1 MKAYSSLKPIAM
13 AIILSTSLI
22 AADFASAQAARPRQ
36 QQSLYYRLGG
46 GDPAAGANHPGS
58 ISARLGVGGNLR
70 MAYSCGKFDLGLS
83 WQNLMNGFSQ
93 LGTQITNAVQAGI
106 SALPLYILQR
116 AQPGLYQLFQT
127 YAAKADLAISQALKS
142 CEEMEAQI
150 KKGGDPY
157 EDFLQLAKG
166 EGWKIQSSI
175 GSDVV
180 SAKSAVETKG
190 GREGTTWIGGTPAGG
205 ASQRPIS
212 VIKDVVEAG
221 YNVTLNQPANTD
233 ASFEYTNVTSTSAS
247 KLVKAFGRPMDAS
260 KWATDVLGDMIVSLC
275 SDVDCHRKGTA
286 TGSGLGPKYDAEV
299 PAVKNVLT
307 SLVNANRPN
316 YGQLDQISA
325 PGVAI
330 SRDVLDA
337 LRELPPY
344 ERGIASD
351 RLAKEIA
358 LARTIDKAL
367 AIRDVLLSGTTV
379 PEVSANG
386 PSVDLVRKKVAE
398 LNRYID
404 DLLFETRV
412 RKETVASTAETLLQA
427 YRQIQSESAATS
439 LRRQPD
445 AKPLRD
451 GRVAP

>member
-1 MKAYSSLKPIAM
+1 MKTNSSLKPIAM

-247 KLVKAFGRPMDAS
+247 KLVKAFGHPDPHTGLANAKSLAAQLEKNYPGAAASLREVGAGRRALVETAELDAALGS
-260 KWATDVLGDMIVSLC
+260 LGEQLRRDGQHRGRGGAGRGVLAGEQL
-275 SDVDCHRKGTA
+275 A
-286 TGSGLGPKYDAEV
+286 GLG
-299 PAVKNVLT
+299 
-307 SLVNANRPN
+307 RPRQ
-316 YGQLDQISA
+316 QL
-325 PGVAI
+325 GV
-330 SRDVLDA
+330 
-337 LRELPPY
+337 
-344 ERGIASD
+344 ERQPVG
-351 RLAKEIA
+351 
-358 LARTIDKAL
+358 
-367 AIRDVLLSGTTV
+367 
-379 PEVSANG
+379 
-386 PSVDLVRKKVAE
+386 VDLDMMA
-398 LNRYID
+398 
-404 DLLFETRV
+404 
-412 RKETVASTAETLLQA
+412 QA
-427 YRQIQSESAATS
+427 AQDCCGWDW
-439 LRRQPD
+439 P
-445 AKPLRD
+445 
-451 GRVAP
+451 